1 MANYKC
7 NDCGTV
13 FDESKGSC
21 PNCGCPLSACYP
33 TSFNG
38 GYQSTTQPPMDDI
51 RYNGRRTDA
60 ERIVTEIAE
69 NVLYWG
75 ERAAKW
81 FPIIIV
87 VTYVISGIVMC
98 ANNEAGAGVSQIISG
113 IICAVV
119 IYFLVRI
126 LAKIIWGVI
135 MLFVNISTTL
145 KRIEILLENKK

>member
-21 PNCGCPLSACYP
+21 PNCGCPLSSCSP
-33 TSFNG
+33 ITSNG
-38 GYQSTTQPPMDDI
+38 ANQSSTQQPIDDVLT
-51 RYNGRRTDA
+51 NGRRTDA
-60 ERIVTEIAE
+60 EAVVTEIAE
-69 NVLYWG
+69 NVLRWG
-75 ERAAKW
+75 ELASKW
-81 FPIIIV
+81 LPFFYCI
-87 VTYVISGIVMC
+87 YSVIMGIV
-98 ANNEAGAGVSQIISG
+98 AIVNNQAAVGLLSIVLGLIVS
-113 IICAVV
+113 V
-119 IYFLVRI
+119 ILYYLILI

>member
-21 PNCGCPLSACYP
+21 PNCGCPLSACSP

-51 RYNGRRTDA
+51 LYNGKRTDA
-60 ERIVTEIAE
+60 EAIVTEIAE
-69 NVLYWG
+69 NVLRWG
-75 ERAAKW
+75 ELAAKW
-81 FPIIIV
+81 LPIIYAIYSV
-87 VTYVISGIVMC
+87 AMGIFLMAQGSVGGGLVSII
-98 ANNEAGAGVSQIISG
+98 AGLIA
-113 IICAVV
+113 AVL
-119 IYFLVRI
+119 IYYLILI

-145 KRIEILLENKK
+145 KRIAILIENKK